1 MSLAKLTF
9 IGRFFDRSVPALALV
24 LGLAVAAGT
33 ALVGA

>member
-9 IGRFFDRSVPALALV
+9 VGRLFDRSVAALTLG
-24 LGLAVAAGT
+24 LGLALAAGT

>member
-9 IGRFFDRSVPALALV
+9 IGRIADRSVAACTLL
-24 LGLAVAAGT
+24 LGLALTAGT